1 MANLTKMVNL
11 ANNFMVNLA
20 NVVNSLATSRLMQMP
35 RQMKKHSNCEF
46 QQQKLILF
54 VLLIFLASS
63 LHACKRGP
71 SCLVI
76 CIALLLADEFGEF
89 ANLAT
94 FVKFAIF
101 AACEKSPLVLLCE
114 LPCCMLTN

>member
-20 NVVNSLATSRLMQMP
+20 NVVNSLATSRSMQMP

-54 VLLIFLASS
+54 VLLIVIS
-63 LHACKRGP
+63 LKQM
-71 SCLVI
+71 CL
-76 CIALLLADEFGEF
+76 
-89 ANLAT
+89 
-94 FVKFAIF
+94 K
-101 AACEKSPLVLLCE
+101 
-114 LPCCMLTN
+114 